1 MIRLLE
7 ETEDDKKVEAEN
19 NFPYSNLTRLVTGF
33 GIKPF
38 DMALLQQNRE
48 QQTNC
53 RLLMDF
59 SIFKCHNAMKLIVV
73 YSW

>member
-1 MIRLLE
+1 ME
-7 ETEDDKKVEAEN
+7 ETEDVKKVEVEN
-19 NFPYSNLTRLVTGF
+19 SFPCSNKTRLVTRF

-38 DMALLQQNRE
+38 GMARLQQNRE

-59 SIFKCHNAMKLIVV
+59 SIFKCHNAMKLILVH
-73 YSW
+73 SR